1 MPAACR
7 DGQWK
12 RLSRPLPIL
21 SDVLILDELRMP
33 KWVRRQ
39 SGPVGSDGL
48 DAYRPADTKKALA
61 TLSKLGYRRYYV
73 SDTGRELCFLSY

>member
-1 MPAACR
+1 
-7 DGQWK
+7 
-12 RLSRPLPIL
+12 
-21 SDVLILDELRMP
+21 MP

-73 SDTGRELCFLSY
+73 SDTGRELGFLSH